1 LKPVSKT
8 LFGISIII
16 SLLVGAVGGYFTYPM
31 LVPTAPKFRLPS
43 EVPIGYIHSTPVQ
56 IPLAKF
62 AIQLFVEDINK
73 YTSELGIPV
82 TFVVWEENAE
92 ESATRAH
99 ERAETLLGRGVQV
112 LVGPAWSS
120 HAKSILP
127 LVNERKIPVI
137 SCCSSSTDL
146 AIPNDY
152 LFRIAPDTN
161 AQALVLRRMFLDM
174 NIKAVIPV
182 NVVEDYSVNL
192 LAAMQKALPSSIEV
206 YESTPLSPEK
216 KEFIGEFSSVEA
228 QYKEALN
235 KYKASEIVIPI
246 ISADGG
252 AVYAPILNSM
262 ANYPV
267 LMDATQRVFGGDV
280 GGATGLIE
288 YASEAASKVQF
299 TAFSAAAA
307 VASPNYQAWAQRFKT
322 IAGFD
327 PEYHGFNSYDA
338 LWIAALAIL
347 QAPEYT
353 GESIAQAIPDVAA
366 HYYGVSGWTALNP
379 AGDRQYPMFTVY
391 RVIDGKWQVVGIYDG
406 SSDTVVPVGS

>member
-1 LKPVSKT
+1 MFVPPV
-8 LFGISIII
+8 
-16 SLLVGAVGGYFTYPM
+16 
-31 LVPTAPKFRLPS
+31 PKFRLPS
-43 EVPIGYIHSTPVQ
+43 EVPIGYIHSSPVQ
-56 IPLAKF
+56 IPLAKC

-73 YTSELGIPV
+73 YTGASGIPV

-92 ESATRAH
+92 ESATRAR

-120 HAKSILP
+120 HAKAILP

-152 LFRIAPDTN
+152 LFRNAPDTSK
-161 AQALVLRRMFLDM
+161 QALALRRMFLDA

-192 LAAMQKALPSSIEV
+192 LAALQQALPSSIEV
-206 YESTPLSPEK
+206 YKSTPLSPEK

-228 QYKEALN
+228 QYKEALK
-235 KYKASEIVIPI
+235 KYKASEIAIPI

-252 AVYAPILNSM
+252 ALYAPILNSM
-262 ANYPV
+262 AHYPL
-267 LMDATQRVFGGDV
+267 LMNATQRIFGGDV
-280 GGATGLIE
+280 GGATGLIQ

-307 VASPNYQAWAQRFKT
+307 VSSPNYKAWAQRFTK

-347 QAPEYT
+347 QAGEYK
-353 GESIAQAIPDVAA
+353 GESIAKVVPNVAA
-366 HYYGVSGWTALNP
+366 NYYGISGWNALNP

-391 RVIDGKWQVVGIYDG
+391 RVIDGKWRVVGIYDG
-406 SSDTVVPVGS
+406 SADAVTPVG